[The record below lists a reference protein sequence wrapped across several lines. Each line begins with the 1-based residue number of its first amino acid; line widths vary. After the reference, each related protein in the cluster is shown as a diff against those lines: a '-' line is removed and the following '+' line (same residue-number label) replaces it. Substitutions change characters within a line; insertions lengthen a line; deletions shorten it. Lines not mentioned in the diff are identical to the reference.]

1 MSQVSFLLETCS
13 FVMIVPIYN
22 AHISCV
28 QIYISTFL
36 SLSFTLCI
44 FEHHSIEEKIT
55 SLDANLA
62 EIKTNVVHWHR
73 LTSVMRHELNL
84 VQEKKD
90 MEEANLRRLHDKL
103 KVEER
108 TLESTKEDFNS
119 LDKMK
124 SLLEYRI
131 MVVKDAEQKEQLG
144 KMLADTSILMKAK
157 SRALTALETVK
168 ESYDT
173 AISDKREILF
183 LHSLLEHV
191 HETLIEWQEGMNSNI
206 WAPSEIL
213 LACVEHESR
222 NDALRKTQHLRLKSL
237 METNELVG
245 EGNNTRRRGRG
256 GGGGDDDNSTG
267 TPDDVVQLK
276 RKLAQITAEKEEIK
290 RRMGKPEWYQISC
303 RDCNSGTYERFS
315 LYN

>member
-1 MSQVSFLLETCS
+1 MC
-13 FVMIVPIYN
+13 
-22 AHISCV
+22 H
-28 QIYISTFL
+28 FL
-36 SLSFTLCI
+36 SLFCI
-44 FEHHSIEEKIT
+44 LQKQKHSIEEKIT

-73 LTSVMRHELNL
+73 LTTVMRHELSL

-90 MEEANLRRLHDKL
+90 MEEKNLRILHNKL
-103 KVEER
+103 KHEES

-124 SLLEYRI
+124 SMLEYRI
-131 MVVKDAEQKEQLG
+131 MVVKDKNQKEQLG

-157 SRALTALETVK
+157 SRALQALENVK

-191 HETLIEWQEGMNSNI
+191 HETLREWEEGMNSNI

-213 LACVEHESR
+213 LACVEHEAK

-237 METNELVG
+237 METNEL
-245 EGNNTRRRGRG
+245 
-256 GGGGDDDNSTG
+256 D
-267 TPDDVVQLK
+267 
-276 RKLAQITAEKEEIK
+276 IK
-290 RRMGKPEWYQISC
+290 PAV
-303 RDCNSGTYERFS
+303 
-315 LYN
+315 

>member
-1 MSQVSFLLETCS
+1 MLCTN
-13 FVMIVPIYN
+13 IYLN
-22 AHISCV
+22 V
-28 QIYISTFL
+28 
-36 SLSFTLCI
+36 SFTLRI

-157 SRALTALETVK
+157 SRALTALESVK

-237 METNELVG
+237 METNELIGV
-245 EGNNTRRRGRG
+245 GNNTRRRGR

-303 RDCNSGTYERFS
+303 RDCNSGEYCFATTESSFT
-315 LYN
+315 LP